1 MIVSV
6 ADVKVDAKEFR
17 IAEDDGHVVGSV
29 RFVSC
34 GSDNP
39 FADYRPVGFCYDL
52 SMMPDAAPGAAS
64 DVLAVVRDEAERLG
78 CRCLVDNRFFDD
90 CDDDFDDVPF

>member
-17 IAEDDGHVVGSV
+17 IADDDGHVVGSV

-39 FADYRPVGFCYDL
+39 FADYKPVNVFYD
-52 SMMPDAAPGAAS
+52 MAIMPDAAPGAAR
-64 DVLAVVRDEAERLG
+64 DVLAVVRDEHVRLRG
-78 CRCLVDNRFFDD
+78 RALVDCCVYDP
-90 CDDDFDDVPF
+90 DDDDLDDLPF